1 MFELLKMNLSK
12 SNQLCTTIFSHIKFS
27 FISLFIFFLFISIS
41 SCNEFFFSDGHSN
54 DKIETLMRTYVKAW
68 SDGDVNK
75 ITDHIYEAPLT
86 IRYQDSV
93 IVLGNKERIR
103 FFLNQT
109 FENWLI
115 VILWDIFR
123 PVKIRSIYRMVWKI
137 SQYDFG
143 PKMYFL
149 AIFMLFNHFC
159 LFQLILKAFL
169 TLSQLLTGF
178 CNYCGS

>member
-12 SNQLCTTIFSHIKFS
+12 LNQLCTTIFPHIKFP
-27 FISLFIFFLFISIS
+27 FISLFVFFLFISIS

-109 FENWLI
+109 FENLQKSNYGYSVINNWESKTIDKDIVSFKMNYTRFLEDGSIMGDADRETSYVLKKNINGDYRIKSLI
-115 VILWDIFR
+115 
-123 PVKIRSIYRMVWKI
+123 
-137 SQYDFG
+137 
-143 PKMYFL
+143 PKTP
-149 AIFMLFNHFC
+149 IE
-159 LFQLILKAFL
+159 
-169 TLSQLLTGF
+169 
-178 CNYCGS
+178 